1 MNNQVDVRRLDN
13 KSFKKLCGNRF
24 FTCKFLTKENKVRE
38 YKSCRVNV
46 KCDTKGGENTVEHKN
61 NLVTVWLEEN
71 GQRKYRTL
79 DLTKIID
86 FKCSNIGNKCYGE

>member
-1 MNNQVDVRRLDN
+1 MNNQVDIRKMSN
-13 KSFKKLCGNRF
+13 TEFKGFTKGRF
-24 FTCKFLTKENKVRE
+24 FSCKFLTKENKVRE

-79 DLTKIID
+79 DLTKIIY
-86 FKCSNIGNKCYGE
+86 FKCSNIGNECYGE